1 MAIKQEYKDFFG
13 QLNWPDIK
21 TTDQEITIPSGK
33 ILEYNEKDKEYV
45 VRFFYYN
52 YTERK
57 YEPKNTPQIIFD
69 KNFDVREILYNN
81 TRKYDISYFYLLKT
95 VLTDFG
101 NFNIIKISDSYK
113 TISAQKGILR
123 ISPIKLLEI
132 IADLNEASQKIKS
145 QNSAVTLYFTN
156 KVHNKHLKRK
166 IENVTTTRKGFFEFA
181 VDRFNLATKISKRD
195 YEKFLNENDISALA
209 LLSEGMIKNEVFSD
223 DFLRVLDDY
232 FIKEKLQ
239 KIIKLGR
246 KILNL
251 KNTSLRSNLAKAI
264 ALEVSDSQIKQLET
278 LWQRYFEKN
287 LLYLVFSYKKIYPKV
302 ELTDIDSDKKAPD
315 FIGINHYNGVDIIE
329 IKTHLA
335 NAMVWDN
342 SHKNF
347 TFSHEMSK
355 TIIQTMNYMDAII
368 QRRFQKEENKENI
381 TKFTEEENLY
391 HPRGIIII
399 SSQDKLT
406 KTKLTKA
413 KKEKLKRDFTKLRN
427 SLQNI
432 EILTFDEILKIAD
445 DYIKNIRSQTP

>member
-1 MAIKQEYKDFFG
+1 MAIKQEFKDFFG

-21 TTDQEITIPSGK
+21 ITDQEIITPAGK
-33 ILEYNEKDKEYV
+33 LLEYNGDEYTL
-45 VRFFYYN
+45 RFFFYN

-57 YEPKNTPQIIFD
+57 HNTKATPKIIFEKD
-69 KNFDVREILYNN
+69 FDVREILFI
-81 TRKYDISYFYLLKT
+81 KPSSYDISRYYLLKT
-95 VLTDFG
+95 VLSDFG
-101 NFNIIKISDSYK
+101 NFDTIRINSSYK
-113 TISAQKGILR
+113 TISASKGILR
-123 ISPIKLLEI
+123 ISSTKLLEI
-132 IADLNEASQKIKS
+132 ISDLNEAGQKIKS

-156 KVHNKHLKRK
+156 KVHNKHLKRQ
-166 IENVTTTRKGFFEFA
+166 IVNVTTTRKGFFEFA
-181 VDRFNLATKISKRD
+181 VDRFNLATKISKKD

-209 LLSEGMIKNEVFSD
+209 LLTEGMIKNEVFSGN
-223 DFLRVLDDY
+223 FLRVLDDY

-246 KILNL
+246 RILDL
-251 KNTSLRSNLAKAI
+251 KSTSLRSNSAKI
-264 ALEVSDSQIKQLET
+264 LTSEVSDGEVKQLET

-335 NAMVWDN
+335 NAMVWDK

-355 TIIQTMNYMDAII
+355 AIIQAMNYMDAII
-368 QRRFQKEENKENI
+368 QRRFQKEENRENI

-391 HPRGIIII
+391 HPRGIIVI

-406 KTKLTKA
+406 KTKLTKS

-445 DYIKNIRSQTP
+445 DYIKNIRSQTS